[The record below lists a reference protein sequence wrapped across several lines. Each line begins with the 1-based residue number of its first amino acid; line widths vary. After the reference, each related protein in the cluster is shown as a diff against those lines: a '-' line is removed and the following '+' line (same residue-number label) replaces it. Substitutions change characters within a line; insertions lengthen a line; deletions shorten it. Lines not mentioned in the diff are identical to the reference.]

1 MNSKLIRG
9 ITIPSYVQLVIC
21 ACFWCGV
28 GFGLFKVNEPLV
40 LVLFTLV
47 TVCSAVV
54 ILMAI
59 MIDRFYLNNIHES
72 LDNLDRLNNKLRTQ
86 RHEYLNEMQ
95 VVYGLLEIGEYED
108 ARDYLKP
115 IYDDIA
121 SVGKALKTSKPAVNA
136 LLQAKMELAKSKD
149 IKFFIEVSSD
159 ISGVK
164 LEQWDLCK
172 ILANIIDNAIT
183 ALEGWN
189 IQDKQVH
196 VHITENVVNYIFT
209 IYNNGPVIPK
219 DKLPHIF
226 KNGYTSKKEEGHGL
240 GLGIVKSIVDSNKGT
255 IDVESVTGKTSFV
268 ITLPK

>member
-1 MNSKLIRG
+1 MIKR
-9 ITIPSYVQLVIC
+9 ITIPSYVQLIIC
-21 ACFWCGV
+21 ACFWGGM
-28 GFGLFKVNEPLV
+28 GFGVFKVNEAAV
-40 LVLFTLV
+40 IVLFAMA

-59 MIDRFYLNNIHES
+59 MIDRLYLNNIRES
-72 LDNLDRLNNKLRTQ
+72 LDNLDKLNNKLRAQ

-95 VVYGLLEIGEYED
+95 VVYGLLEIGEYEE
-108 ARDYLKP
+108 AKDYLKP
-115 IYDDIA
+115 IYEDIA

-136 LLQAKMELAKSKD
+136 LLQAKMELAKSKN
-149 IKFFIEVSSD
+149 IKLFIEVSSD

-183 ALEGWN
+183 ALESWD
-189 IQDKQVH
+189 IQDKQIH
-196 VHITENVVNYIFT
+196 VHITETQDNYVFT

-226 KNGYTSKKEEGHGL
+226 KNGFTSKLEEGHGL
-240 GLGIVKSIVDSNKGT
+240 GLGIVKSIVDANKG
-255 IDVESVTGKTSFV
+255 IIMVESVIGKTSFV
-268 ITLPK
+268 INLPK

>member
-1 MNSKLIRG
+1 MAV
-9 ITIPSYVQLVIC
+9 Y
-21 ACFWCGV
+21 
-28 GFGLFKVNEPLV
+28 
-40 LVLFTLV
+40 VLFAML
-47 TVCSAVV
+47 TVCSAWV

-72 LDNLDRLNNKLRTQ
+72 LDNLDKLNNKLRAQ

-95 VVYGLLEIGEYED
+95 VVYGLLEIGEYEE

-115 IYDDIA
+115 IYADIA

-136 LLQAKMELAKSKD
+136 LLQAKMELAKTKG
-149 IKFFIEVSSD
+149 IKLFIEVSSD

-172 ILANIIDNAIT
+172 IIANIVDNGIT
-183 ALEGWN
+183 ALESWD

-196 VHITENVVNYIFT
+196 IQITENADSYIFS

-226 KNGYTSKKEEGHGL
+226 KNGFTSKKEEGHGL
-240 GLGIVKSIVDSNKGT
+240 GLGIVKSIVEGNKGT
-255 IDVESVTGKTSFV
+255 IEVESVPGKTSFV
-268 ITLPK
+268 VKLPK